1 MPHVEP
7 KEETIAI
14 RTRYITLGQ
23 LLKYADLIDEGAM
36 AKPYLAEGRALVNGE
51 TETRR
56 GRKLYPGDTVL
67 AEGRLIHLV
76 PEEGE

>member
-7 KEETIAI
+7 REETIAI
-14 RTRYITLGQ
+14 RTPYITLGQ

-67 AEGRLIHLV
+67 AEGRLIRLV

>member
-14 RTRYITLGQ
+14 RTPYITLGQ

-67 AEGRLIHLV
+67 AEGRLIYLV